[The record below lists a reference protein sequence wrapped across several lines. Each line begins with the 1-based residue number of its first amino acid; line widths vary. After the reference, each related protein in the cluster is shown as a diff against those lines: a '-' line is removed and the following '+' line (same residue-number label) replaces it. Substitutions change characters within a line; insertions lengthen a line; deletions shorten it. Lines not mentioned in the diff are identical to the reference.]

1 MTTRKLPAFAASLLL
16 AALPGMPSAVNA
28 QFVADAESE
37 MRVMWMQMKRDMPQ
51 HPSERVQRYAQCVA
65 WAVID
70 RVPEEYQDLDWE
82 VIVFDTG
89 ATNAMVTLQGKIA
102 IFSGLLEVA
111 NTPDKLA
118 AVIGHEVAHLTQGH
132 VAERVN
138 RGRLTALAGVASATA
153 TGFGAES
160 MTGAEV
166 LIQYPYQRAQ
176 ETEADLVGMNF
187 MAHAGYNPA
196 SVLEL
201 WVDMAAVA
209 AEGGQRVPE
218 FLSTHPDPELR
229 RREMAA
235 NLSPSL
241 RMYNDSLDAGVRP
254 RCNL

>member
-138 RGRLTALAGVASATA
+138 RGRLTALAGVAAATA